1 MAPRPQVV
9 NQVQKVADR
18 EVEEKLGVSA
28 VLEAKQATDDE
39 HAQTL
44 WQALRENRRA
54 VMWSMLISMTIIM
67 EGRVSLSSV

>member
-1 MAPRPQVV
+1 MSHRPQVISHV
-9 NQVQKVADR
+9 RKVADR

-28 VLEAKQATDDE
+28 VQAKLATDDE

-44 WQALRENRRA
+44 WEALRENRRA

-67 EGRVSLSSV
+67 EGCVILPSE